1 MKFFTIDEFD
11 SPDAPGSGARMDRH
25 FLELLDEIRAEAGI
39 PFQINS
45 GYRTP
50 EHNRDPKVGGGPN
63 SAHLRGMAAD
73 IRATSGRQKALIVLA
88 AAKNGIQRIG
98 IGKTFV
104 HIDIDGTL
112 PSPTI
117 WLY

>member
-1 MKFFTIDEFD
+1 MKYFTIDEFD
-11 SPDAPGSGARMDRH
+11 SPDVPGSGERMDRH
-25 FLELLDEIRAEAGI
+25 FLQLLDEIREEAGI
-39 PFQINS
+39 AFHINS
-45 GYRTP
+45 GYRTRA
-50 EHNRDPKVGGGPN
+50 HNLEVGGGPN
-63 SAHLRGMAAD
+63 SAHTRGMAAD
-73 IRATSGRQKALIVLA
+73 IRATTGRQKALIVLA
-88 AAKNGIQRIG
+88 AAKNGIKRIG

>member
-1 MKFFTIDEFD
+1 MKYFTLDEFD
-11 SPDAPGSGARMDRH
+11 SPDAPGSGANMDRH
-25 FLELLDEIRAEAGI
+25 FLELLDRIREEAGI

-45 GYRTP
+45 GYRTAA
-50 EHNRDPKVGGGPN
+50 HNMEVGGGPN
-63 SAHLRGMAAD
+63 SAHTRGMAAD
-73 IRATSGRQKALIVLA
+73 IRATTGRQKALIVLA
-88 AAKNGIQRIG
+88 AVKNGIKRIG
-98 IGKTFV
+98 IGKTFL